1 MDAIST
7 SPSPLRNK
15 KLQKYIIANNRIRAK
30 EVRLIEKEGAEP
42 VVVSLKE
49 ALIKAEQAG
58 LDLIQITDKVDPP
71 VCKIMEYGKYAY
83 QIDKKEKKQKQ
94 HGTTLKSIRLSF
106 NISPH
111 DIETR
116 AKAAVK
122 FLDKGHKLQI
132 DMRLRGR
139 EKALHD
145 HAKEKMKEFLRVL
158 GEQVETKIEREP
170 KRTPRGFNIV
180 IAKK

>member
-1 MDAIST
+1 LDAIST

-30 EVRLIEKEGAEP
+30 EVRLIIEEGAEP
-42 VVVSLKE
+42 VVVPIKE
-49 ALIKAEQAG
+49 ALMKAEQLG

-83 QIDKKEKKQKQ
+83 QVDKKEKKQKQ
-94 HGTTLKSIRLSF
+94 HGVDLKSIRLSF

-116 AKAAVK
+116 VKTAIK
-122 FLDKGHKLQI
+122 FLDKGHKVEV

-139 EKALHD
+139 QKSLHE
-145 HAKEKMKEFLRVL
+145 HAKGKMKEFLSTL
-158 GEQVETKIEREP
+158 EKSTEIKIEREP
-170 KRTPRGFNIV
+170 KRTPRGFNIL

>member
-1 MDAIST
+1 MDAVSI

-30 EVRLIEKEGAEP
+30 EVRLIETEGAEP
-42 VVVSLKE
+42 VVVAIKE
-49 ALIKAEQAG
+49 ALMKAEQAG

-83 QIDKKEKKQKQ
+83 QVDKKEKKQKQ
-94 HGTTLKSIRLSF
+94 HGTDLKSIRLSF

-116 AKAAVK
+116 VKATVK
-122 FLDKGHKLQI
+122 FLDKGHKVQI

-139 EKALHD
+139 EKALHE
-145 HAKEKMKEFLRVL
+145 HARNKMKEFLRVL
-158 GEQVETKIEREP
+158 EEKIETKIEREP

-180 IAKK
+180 VAKK